1 MRTTGPQPSLTKEPA
16 TLGPSF
22 RITWLHA
29 HITRSRGRIPGIVLE
44 VTRPKGIDYLRRAV
58 RRQVETEGLRPLS
71 LRTGIPLGQ
80 LRSVIQGRAARSTT
94 LELMASALGL
104 EFYIGP
110 ARVEPSSGPGLPS
123 AVAEALDLPRD
134 ASMADALRAIDKDAL
149 TARLREGIGLVQEL
163 MDRTATAVALI
174 SGPAPDAHS
183 PERVPHDDAVAMIP
197 FAPGVRLAA
206 GTGEVVFDESSE
218 VSIAVAVEALASW
231 AQPERLTCVRAVG
244 DSMEPAI
251 RDGNLIAVDS
261 GRTDPL
267 DGKLFAVRTGA
278 GLVVKRL
285 RRQPGGR
292 WLLTSDNPAHASRPV
307 AEDDRILGQVAWCGP
322 QNRRDG

>member
-1 MRTTGPQPSLTKEPA
+1 M
-16 TLGPSF
+16 
-22 RITWLHA
+22 
-29 HITRSRGRIPGIVLE
+29 TRSQGRIPGIVSV

-58 RRQVETEGLRPLS
+58 RRQVATEGLRPLS

-94 LELMASALGL
+94 LKLMAS
-104 EFYIGP
+104 
-110 ARVEPSSGPGLPS
+110 RVEPSSGTGLPS

-134 ASMADALRAIDKDAL
+134 ASMTDALRAIDKDAL

-163 MDRTATAVALI
+163 MDRTATAVAPI
-174 SGPAPDAHS
+174 SGRGPDAHS

-206 GTGEVVFDESSE
+206 GTGEVVSDESSE

-251 RDGNLIAVDS
+251 RDGNLVAVDS

-292 WLLTSDNPAHASRPV
+292 WLLTSDNPAHAYPVRWPKTTVSSDRWLGADHRTGVMADRGGTRRQNPRPPPPRPDS
-307 AEDDRILGQVAWCGP
+307 A
-322 QNRRDG
+322 RRDRSPGHRLAL

>member
-1 MRTTGPQPSLTKEPA
+1 M
-16 TLGPSF
+16 
-22 RITWLHA
+22 
-29 HITRSRGRIPGIVLE
+29 
-44 VTRPKGIDYLRRAV
+44 
-58 RRQVETEGLRPLS
+58 S

-94 LELMASALGL
+94 LELMASALGI

-110 ARVEPSSGPGLPS
+110 VRVEPSSGAGLPS

-134 ASMADALRAIDKDAL
+134 ASIADALRAIDKDAL

-251 RDGNLIAVDS
+251 RDGNLVAVDS
-261 GRTDPL
+261 GRSDPL